1 MLEVW
6 DVTTLTASHWHYLTH
21 LFKERQLHDI
31 WCKIC
36 LSSVWMFAVIHVIKW
51 NRIICSPNW
60 GCSDAVNTC
69 GGSAVWCHVKFSAW
83 RSDMK
88 QLEYRDVH
96 TNNWTYDGDS
106 TERYLSLSERF
117 DERQKHRQPIR
128 IIRVYRDHS
137 SDYSIS
143 FTWSDLLISADV
155 LDASLWYSYN
165 SFNVYQAFEP
175 TCVIINKQNRI
186 NNETFC

>member
-88 QLEYRDVH
+88 QLEYETFTPTTGPTMATARNDIFH
-96 TNNWTYDGDS
+96 FQSDLMNDRNTDSQSESSES
-106 TERYLSLSERF
+106 TETT
-117 DERQKHRQPIR
+117 P
-128 IIRVYRDHS
+128 
-137 SDYSIS
+137 
-143 FTWSDLLISADV
+143 
-155 LDASLWYSYN
+155 
-165 SFNVYQAFEP
+165 
-175 TCVIINKQNRI
+175 VIITPVLP
-186 NNETFC
+186 EATF